1 VFKTS
6 KVVWKEGLFLQPQ
19 HLQQA
24 ERSLQAALSA
34 RLAAH
39 HPHAYGIT
47 EMALDDDALANGL
60 CTVLTLRGVLPD
72 GTVVDAPSQD
82 PVPAPRSF
90 AAAFPVSRESLDVH
104 IALPVVVEGRPNVE
118 SGQAEGAGP
127 ARYRSRTLE
136 VADEALG
143 RGRKEIEVGEPGY
156 VLRFGGEPLDSYC
169 AMRIA
174 RIVRRADGR
183 PALDPQCVPP
193 LLRFGAS
200 PGLLAQVQATLQ
212 LLMGRITA
220 LSQGRRQVA
229 GGLAAFPAGEE
240 NAFRLLQTLNT
251 YTPML
256 AHHHLAPSAHPYDVY
271 CLLNQFCGALCTF
284 SADMSIADLP
294 RYDHEDLGAVFAGLL
309 GAVRAILGTEITSA
323 CVTLPVE
330 QAGRA
335 TYVCRVS
342 DPRLLSQA
350 RLFLGVSAAVPEKEL
365 IVGVLQR
372 IKMASRERLDVLVSS
387 ALPGLQLM
395 HVSRPP
401 EGLPTRPSYIY
412 FGLNQQGEIWEG
424 VRTSGTLACYFP
436 ADYQGLKLEVLALRS

>member
-1 VFKTS
+1 VFKTG

-24 ERSLQAALSA
+24 ERSIHAALNS

-39 HPHAYGIT
+39 HPYGYGIT
-47 EMALDDDALANGL
+47 EIVLDDDALANGL
-60 CTVLTLRGVLPD
+60 LTVLTLRGVLPD
-72 GTVVDAPSQD
+72 GTVIDAPSQD
-82 PVPAPRSF
+82 PVPAPRSL
-90 AAAFPVSRESLDVH
+90 AAAFPAARESLDVH
-104 IALPVVVEGRPNVE
+104 VALPVVVEGRASVE
-118 SGQAEGAGP
+118 SGQSDGTGP
-127 ARYRSRTLE
+127 ARYRSRALE
-136 VADEALG
+136 VTDEALG

-174 RIVRRADGR
+174 RIVRRADGK
-183 PALDPQCVPP
+183 PALDPAFAPP
-193 LLRFGAS
+193 LLRFGAW
-200 PGLLAQVQATLQ
+200 PDLLAQVQATLQ
-212 LLMGRITA
+212 LLMGRITT
-220 LSQGRRQVA
+220 LSQGRRHAA

-240 NAFRLLQTLNT
+240 TAFRLLQTLNT
-251 YTPML
+251 YTPLL
-256 AHHHLAPSAHPYDVY
+256 AHHHYAPSAHPYEVY

-284 SADMSIADLP
+284 SSDISIAGIP
-294 RYDHEDLGAVFAGLL
+294 RYDHEDLGGVFAGLL
-309 GAVRAILGTEITSA
+309 GTVRTILGTEITSP
-323 CVTLPVE
+323 CVTLPLE

-342 DPRLLSQA
+342 DERLLSQA

-365 IVGVLQR
+365 IVSVLQR

-401 EGLPTRPSYIY
+401 EGLPTRPSFVY
-412 FGLNQQGEIWEG
+412 FGLNQQGEIWDG

-436 ADYQGLKLEVLALRS
+436 ADYHGLKLEVLALRS